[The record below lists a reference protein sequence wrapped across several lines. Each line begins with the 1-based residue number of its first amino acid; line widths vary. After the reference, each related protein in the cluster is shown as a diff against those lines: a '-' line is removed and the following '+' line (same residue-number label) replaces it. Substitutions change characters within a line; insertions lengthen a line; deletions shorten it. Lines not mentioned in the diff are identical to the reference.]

1 MLVDAADFAGDS
13 TIHLSVVSPVYGCKG
28 CLRELVDQVAVS
40 VVTVTGDFELI
51 LVDDASPDG
60 AWAVIEELAAEYP
73 WVRGFQLS
81 RNFGQHAAIYAGL
94 CQTRGEWIV
103 VMDCDLQDVPSA
115 IPDLYSAALSEHADV
130 VLAKRMDRQDSRLKR
145 LQSRG
150 FYWTLQWL
158 TGVPQDPTV
167 ANFGL
172 YHRKVIATV
181 LHMPEQERAFQLMVK
196 WTGFRQIAR
205 TVEHAPRF
213 EGSSSYTIS
222 KLVRLASGIALSY
235 SDKPLRMVAGGGI
248 ACSLVAFT
256 LTLVAIISLITGQTT
271 VAGYT
276 SIIASIWLLGG
287 LTLLSL
293 GVVGL
298 YVGQVFRNVQ
308 GRPTAVIT
316 RATAGGGAATPRVH
330 PKDVAS
336 D

>member
-1 MLVDAADFAGDS
+1 MRLPSASLTPVLVNADAFAGDS
-13 TIHLSVVSPVYGCKG
+13 AIHVSVVSPVYGCKG
-28 CLRELVDQVAVS
+28 CVRELVEQVAAS
-40 VVTVTGDFELI
+40 VVAVTSDFELI

-94 CQTRGEWIV
+94 CQARGEWIV

-115 IPDLYSAALSEHADV
+115 IPDLHAAAEAEQADV
-130 VLAKRMDRQDSRLKR
+130 VLAQRFDRQDSWFKR

-172 YHRKVIATV
+172 YHRRVIDTV
-181 LHMPEQERAFQLMVK
+181 LAMPEQERAFPLMVK
-196 WTGFRQIAR
+196 WTGFKQIAMP
-205 TVEHAPRF
+205 VEHAERF
-213 EGSSSYTIS
+213 EGSSSYTFG
-222 KLVRLASGIALSY
+222 KLLRLASGIALSY

-248 ACSLVAFT
+248 ACSGLAFIFT
-256 LTLVAIISLITGQTT
+256 LIAIFSLVSGQTT

-308 GRPTAVIT
+308 GRPTAVIAQ
-316 RATAGGGAATPRVH
+316 ATSRP
-330 PKDVAS
+330 S
-336 D
+336 S